1 MRSPTL
7 PDWIVLDNRFGTNDS
22 ELERE
27 MGVGVSELLGV
38 GHRQLIDR
46 HRKIIIERRST
57 DRRLESHILYT
68 IFTSKISIRFKFRIL
83 INELVSSCGNKHTYT
98 NSHFDSD
105 SDINVRIL
113 HNGSTR
119 TKHLP

>member
-7 PDWIVLDNRFGTNDS
+7 PDWIALDNRFGTNDS

-27 MGVGVSELLGV
+27 MGVGVGELLGV

-57 DRRLESHILYT
+57 DRRLESQILY
-68 IFTSKISIRFKFRIL
+68 IKN
-83 INELVSSCGNKHTYT
+83 INPFMGGLVDELVSSCGNKHTYT

-113 HNGSTR
+113 HNG
-119 TKHLP
+119 